1 MPPVLQSRKLWAAI
15 VGLVIILVNSWINHA
30 SVDQDTVTTA
40 VMGIV
45 AAYCASVAWEDGKLH
60 EAEAVMAATPITTVS
75 TPGGSDV
82 TVTAPPETPEPFVPP
97 TKPVVGNMG
106 LP

>member
-30 SVDQDTVTTA
+30 TVDQNTVTNA
-40 VMGIV
+40 VMGII
-45 AAYCASVAWEDGKLH
+45 AAYCAAVAWEDGKLH
-60 EAEAVMAATPITTVS
+60 EAEAVMATAPTTTVS

-82 TVTAPPETPEPFVPP
+82 TVTAPPDATQPIGPQPFQPLHPE
-97 TKPVVGNMG
+97 
-106 LP
+106 